1 MSLIID
7 ETNKAALKE
16 ALGITKLEADVKAL
30 QDAASAASSSEP
42 SSNGADPTPTSDTL
56 DGNS

>member
-7 ETNKAALKE
+7 EMNKAALKE

-30 QDAASAASSSEP
+30 QDAAAVSSSEP
-42 SSNGADPTPTSDTL
+42 ASSGSDSTPTSDTL
-56 DGNS
+56 DGNG